1 MREITIDSV
10 TNRVADKE
18 LYTNEAVEHTIE
30 GPQYPTERLIAAVY
44 PYIKDKIQEHFF
56 VVALDSMYQVISIR
70 LTNIGTT
77 DQVTPYIH
85 DVFRDAILD
94 SARAIVIVHNH
105 PGQREPMAS
114 MTDVDLTQMLVEA
127 GMVVDIVVVDHLI
140 VTPGGKI
147 LSFVDAGIMPE
158 PLTEEDMESALDD
171 LIEER
176 LSIHDGIGTMD
187 TMFM

>member
-1 MREITIDSV
+1 MSDTIECV
-10 TNRVADKE
+10 TNRTADPE
-18 LYTNEAVEHTIE
+18 QYTNETVEQTIE
-30 GPQYPTERLIAAVY
+30 GPQYPTERLIAAIY

-56 VVALDSMYQVISIR
+56 VVALDSTYQVISIR

-94 SARAIVIVHNH
+94 SARAIVLVHNH
-105 PGQREPMAS
+105 PGQQEPLAS
-114 MTDVDLTQMLVEA
+114 MNDIELTAMLVDA
-127 GMVVDIVVVDHLI
+127 GMLMDIVVADHLI
-140 VTPGGKI
+140 VTPDGKF
-147 LSFVDAGIMPE
+147 LSFVDGGIMPE
-158 PLTEEDMESALDD
+158 PLTEEDMEGALDD